1 MQALGLVWGDVDA
14 LASDMVEKR
23 TRIAEPVH
31 FGARLLFDFWRRQR
45 AAGGFVVGRD
55 VPSRALA
62 PVLRNLILYEPLD
75 GGRDFRIRLA
85 GSALIRRFGCDITGL
100 KLSELFAPDAFANY
114 RAAMAEVLASDAPV
128 GLDVT
133 LSAKGRA
140 QLHFEVLGLPVLA
153 ADRAATWVLGGLFY
167 HDWTK

>member
-1 MQALGLVWGDVDA
+1 MQALGLVWSDVDA

-23 TRIAEPVH
+23 TRIAEPIH
-31 FGARLLFDFWRRQR
+31 FGARLLFDIWRKRR
-45 AAGGFVVGRD
+45 AGDGFVVGRD

-62 PVLRNLILYEPLD
+62 PVLRSLILYEPL
-75 GGRDFRIRLA
+75 GGGCDFGVRLA

-100 KLSELFAPDAFANY
+100 KLSELFAPESFANY
-114 RAAMAEVLASDAPV
+114 RAAMAEVLDGDAPV

-133 LSAKGRA
+133 LTAKGRM
-140 QLHFEVLGLPVLA
+140 QLHFEVLGLPVWA

-167 HDWTK
+167 YDWTQ